1 MTNPSEIRANG
12 EPASPNPPSDPV
24 VSVVIASVNGLPY
37 PLSCLQALQ
46 TQETDIPIEVLVADC
61 TGPSTVAA
69 IRERFPS
76 TRILTFDTPTSVPA
90 LRAAGIAV
98 ARGRLV
104 AVTEDHCVPRP
115 DWIQRI
121 VEVHERTGWAAVGG
135 GVVNGSTERTVDWAV
150 YFCEYGHMM
159 SPVPAGPSEVIP
171 GMNVAYDFDQLE
183 AMRDVFA
190 EGMWENFLHD
200 RLRAAG
206 YTMGLDP
213 SIVVAHDKYFTV
225 PMFLFERYHLSR
237 AFAGG
242 RVAGSSLPVRLA
254 WAAASTA
261 LPGLLVLRAVRNVWR
276 RRAYRRRFL
285 LAFPLVVLFSVAWS
299 IGEFV
304 GYLTGPGDSLVKIR

>member
-1 MTNPSEIRANG
+1 MQNPSEHER
-12 EPASPNPPSDPV
+12 STPPT

-37 PLSCLQALQ
+37 PIACLEALES
-46 TQETDIPIEVLVADC
+46 QEGDIPTEVIVADC

-76 TRILTFDTPTSVPA
+76 TTILAFDEPTSVPA
-90 LRAAGIAV
+90 LRAAGIAA

-115 DWIQRI
+115 DWIRRI

-135 GVVNGSTERTVDWAV
+135 GVVIAPTDRTVDWAV
-150 YFCEYGHMM
+150 YFCEYGHLM
-159 SPVPAGPSEVIP
+159 SPVPAGPSDVIP
-171 GMNVAYDFDQLE
+171 GMNVAYDMEQL
-183 AMRDVFA
+183 APMREVFA

-206 YTMGLDP
+206 YQMGLDP

-225 PMFLFERYHLSR
+225 PMFLSERYHLSR

-242 RVAGSSLPVRLA
+242 RVAGTSFPGRLA
-254 WAAASTA
+254 WALGAVTA
-261 LPGLLVLRAVRNVWR
+261 LPPLLVARAVRNVWR
-276 RRAYRRRFL
+276 RPPHRRRFL
-285 LAFPLVVLFSVAWS
+285 AAFPLVVLFSLAWS